1 MTNIEKQEIKCIIQ
15 SQIETLSEELAY
27 LKTQLKPVD
36 KDCSLD
42 NVYHAGRHQEQN
54 IIFHRFQEYTKRH
67 NRLIATLN
75 RVESEDYGVCK
86 ECEEDISTERL
97 KLIPESEY
105 CIDCMNDLGL

>member
-1 MTNIEKQEIKCIIQ
+1 MTIKEKQEIKSIIQ
-15 SQIETLSEELAY
+15 LQIETVTNELAY

-54 IIFHRFQEYTKRH
+54 ITFHRFEEYTKRY

-75 RVESEDYGVCK
+75 RVENEDYGVCK
-86 ECEEDISTERL
+86 ECEEDISLQRL
-97 KLIPESEY
+97 KLMPESEY
-105 CIDCMNDLGL
+105 CIECMNELGL

>member
-1 MTNIEKQEIKCIIQ
+1 MTTAQREELKSIIEAEIEKLAQ
-15 SQIETLSEELAY
+15 ELAY

-54 IIFHRFQEYTKRH
+54 IIFHRFEEYTKRY

-75 RVESEDYGVCK
+75 RVENEDYGICK
-86 ECEEDISTERL
+86 ECEEEIALERL
-97 KLIPESEY
+97 RLIPESEY
-105 CIDCMNDLGL
+105 CISCMNELGL

>member
-1 MTNIEKQEIKCIIQ
+1 MTITEKQELKSIIK
-15 SQIETLSEELAY
+15 SQIKILTKELAS

-54 IIFHRFQEYTKRH
+54 IIFHRFQEYTKRY

-75 RVESEDYGVCK
+75 RVEHEDYGVCK
-86 ECEEDISTERL
+86 ECEEDISIERL

-105 CIDCMNDLGL
+105 CIDCMNELGL

>member
-1 MTNIEKQEIKCIIQ
+1 MTITEKEQLKSIIE
-15 SQIETLSEELAY
+15 SQIETLEKELAF

-54 IIFHRFQEYTKRH
+54 IIFHRYEEYTKRY
-67 NRLIATLN
+67 NRLIATLS
-75 RVESEDYGVCK
+75 RVEREDYGVCK
-86 ECEEDISTERL
+86 ECEEDISIERL

-105 CIDCMNDLGL
+105 CIDCMNELGL